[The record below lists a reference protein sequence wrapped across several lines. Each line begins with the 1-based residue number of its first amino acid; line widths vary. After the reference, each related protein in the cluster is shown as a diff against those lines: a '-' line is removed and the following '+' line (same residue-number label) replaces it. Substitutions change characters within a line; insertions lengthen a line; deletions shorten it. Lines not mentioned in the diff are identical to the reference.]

1 MKIAASAQVS
11 PQASVAESATI
22 WDLAQ
27 VREHAVIGENV
38 ILGRAVYIGS
48 GVLVGDDCKI
58 QNLAQIYEPATLGE
72 GVFVGPGAIL
82 TNDKLPRAINE
93 SLVQKNS
100 KDWTPVGVTVEVG
113 ASIGAGSV
121 CVAPVNVG
129 RWAMIAAGAVVTDD
143 VADFALVAGVPARRI
158 GWVGKTGKRLTPLES
173 AGPAQAWI
181 CPDLGEKYVESHG
194 SGIEGVKYLRELN

>member
-1 MKIAASAQVS
+1 M
-11 PQASVAESATI
+11 
-22 WDLAQ
+22 
-27 VREHAVIGENV
+27 
-38 ILGRAVYIGS
+38 ILGRAEYVGS
-48 GVLVGDDCKI
+48 GVLVADDCTI
-58 QNLAQIYEPATLGE
+58 QNLAQIYEPATLGK

-100 KDWTPVGVTVEVG
+100 KDWTPVGVTVELG

-121 CVAPVNVG
+121 CLAPVNIG
-129 RWAMIAAGAVVTDD
+129 RWVMIAAGAVVTDD

-158 GWVGKTGKRLTPLES
+158 GWVGKTGKQLIPLES

-181 CPDLGEKYVESHG
+181 CPDLGEKYVEG
-194 SGIEGVKYLRELN
+194 QGLGIDGVEHLRELN